1 MTKVIREFVK
11 RATDKSAWDGTVG
24 KVEFAAPDGDWT
36 LDGVKLGADSVAYLM
51 TFALQAF
58 QDAYAG
64 AASLAEAQGNFAKKL
79 TAVKEGTMGQ
89 RTGGGASEATLVAR
103 SIVKGLLKAKYGKD
117 SAEFKALDDAKLD
130 EVFAKN
136 EAKLRP
142 QVDAEL
148 ERRRKEREAK
158 AKLGAGIELD
168 I

>member
-11 RATDKSAWDGTVG
+11 RATDKSAWDGIVG
-24 KVEFAAPDGDWT
+24 KVEFTAPDGDWT
-36 LDGVKLGADSVAYLM
+36 LDGKKLSADSITYLM
-51 TFALQAF
+51 NFALQAF

-64 AASLAEAQGNFAKKL
+64 AASLDEARGNFVKKL
-79 TAVKEGTMGQ
+79 DAVINGTMGQ
-89 RTGGGASEATLVAR
+89 RATNAASEATKIAR
-103 SIVKGLLKAKYGKD
+103 TIVKGLLAAKLGKD
-117 SAEFKALDDAKLD
+117 SDAFKALDDAKLD

-136 EAKLRP
+136 EAKLKP

-148 ERRRKEREAK
+148 ERRAKEREAK